1 MSQTPTAQ
9 PDRLL
14 RWMHSLADATRLR
27 LLVLLGEY
35 ELGVSDLCD
44 VVQLPQSTVSRHLK
58 ILSDEGWVISRRQG
72 TTNLYQ
78 MVLDELDQPQR
89 ELWLITRSQ
98 ASDWATLGQDRLR
111 LQQLVLSRQQDA
123 GAFFADAAEHWDA
136 IRHELYGSTF
146 TRDAMLGLI
155 PPSWVVADLGCGSGA
170 LASELSPFVRQIIGV
185 DASPAML
192 DAARQRTREL
202 SNIDLRQGDLTS
214 LPMSDACV
222 DATLCVIVL
231 SYVERAD
238 QAVREM
244 ARVLRPGGRA
254 VVVDLLAHNRDPFR
268 RQMGQV
274 HSGFT
279 TDALQRLF
287 SDAGLRDVR
296 CRPLPP
302 SSEATGPALVLA
314 TAGKP
319 SSESH

>member
-1 MSQTPTAQ
+1 MIEMSQAPTAQ

-14 RWMHSLADATRLR
+14 RWMHCLADATRLR
-27 LLVLLGEY
+27 LLVLLAEH

-58 ILSDEGWVISRRQG
+58 ILADDGWVISRRQG

-89 ELWLITRSQ
+89 ELWLITRGQ

-123 GAFFADAAEHWDA
+123 GAFFADAAEHWDG
-136 IRHELYGSTF
+136 IRHELYGPRF
-146 TRDAMLGLI
+146 THDAMLGLI
-155 PPSWVVADLGCGSGA
+155 PPTWTVADLGCGSGA
-170 LASELSPFVRQIIGV
+170 LASELSPFVKQIIGV
-185 DASPAML
+185 DGSTAML

-202 SNIDLRQGDLTS
+202 TNIDLRQGDLVA
-214 LPMSDACV
+214 LPIDDASV

-231 SYVERAD
+231 SYVERAQ

-244 ARVLRPGGRA
+244 ARVLRPGGRV

-274 HSGFT
+274 HAGFT
-279 TDALQRLF
+279 TDALESMF
-287 SDAGLRDVR
+287 HDAGLTQVC
-296 CRPLPP
+296 CRPLSP
-302 SSEATGPALVLA
+302 SPEATGPALVFVS
-314 TAGKP
+314 GSKP
-319 SSESH
+319 